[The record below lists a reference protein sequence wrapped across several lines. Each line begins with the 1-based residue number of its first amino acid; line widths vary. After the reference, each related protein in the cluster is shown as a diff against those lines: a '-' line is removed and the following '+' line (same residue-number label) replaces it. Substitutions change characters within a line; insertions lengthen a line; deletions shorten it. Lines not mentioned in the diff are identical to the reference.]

1 MPFNG
6 QESEARLS
14 QACPVRRLG
23 SPPVHVGWPAHHAKS
38 PDDVSVSDLWK
49 MRVLLDA
56 AVRAGTLQSRSRVGF
71 WVTEFA
77 WDTNPP
83 DRASK
88 EGCTRWVGGLYRMW
102 NQGVSLVTWFM
113 LRDQP
118 FTPSTPFRA
127 GLYFRGEDGVASDKQ
142 DGSEGVP
149 LPIRR
154 LPTAGGE
161 IGHVLG
167 AVSGGALGRDR

>member
-1 MPFNG
+1 
-6 QESEARLS
+6 
-14 QACPVRRLG
+14 
-23 SPPVHVGWPAHHAKS
+23 
-38 PDDVSVSDLWK
+38 

-56 AVRAGTLQSRSRVGF
+56 AVRAGTLQSRSRVPF

-83 DRASK
+83 DPKGVPERLHA
-88 EGCTRWVGGLYRMW
+88 RWVAEALYRMW

-118 FTPSTPFRA
+118 FTPSTPFQA
-127 GLYFRGEDGVASDKQ
+127 GLYFRGEDGVASDK
-142 DGSEGVP
+142 P
-149 LPIRR
+149 KMAL
-154 LPTAGGE
+154 TAFRFPFVAFRQPAE
-161 IGHVLG
+161 KSVMYG